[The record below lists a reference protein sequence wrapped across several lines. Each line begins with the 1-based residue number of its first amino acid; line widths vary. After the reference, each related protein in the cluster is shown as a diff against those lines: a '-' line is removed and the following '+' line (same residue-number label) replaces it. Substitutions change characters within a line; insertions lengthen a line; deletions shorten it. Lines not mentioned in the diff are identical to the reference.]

1 MNSYGLYN
9 ISVDSDGTIGGFY
22 ASPEQ
27 AKYLSGSWVK
37 GIYIAIA
44 IMFIIDFRTFY
55 NAFRSQLGMY

>member
-1 MNSYGLYN
+1 M
-9 ISVDSDGTIGGFY
+9 DSDGTIGGFY